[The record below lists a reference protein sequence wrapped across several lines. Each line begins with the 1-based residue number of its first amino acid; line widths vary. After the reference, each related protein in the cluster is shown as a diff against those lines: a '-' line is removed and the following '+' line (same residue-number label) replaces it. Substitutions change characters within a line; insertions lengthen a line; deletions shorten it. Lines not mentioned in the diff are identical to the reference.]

1 MWMKVYCRVQCQGK
15 VQVVAVH
22 AGERL
27 ALIAWLVLSLPPPPW
42 CDLLTPPARLFTI
55 LVKGCLIFHL
65 ALTPLLNWISYCT
78 IKRADDMQEE

>member
-42 CDLLTPPARLFTI
+42 CDLLTPPTNYLPYWLKDVSFFI
-55 LVKGCLIFHL
+55 
-65 ALTPLLNWISYCT
+65 
-78 IKRADDMQEE
+78 